1 MQVWARL
8 ENGDHQKTDRKVT
21 MPISV
26 NQELYQTLD
35 NKKLNHEIIV

>member
-8 ENGDHQKTDRKVT
+8 ENGDHQKTDKSKRCLLV
-21 MPISV
+21 SS
-26 NQELYQTLD
+26 ESYQTLD